1 MEEKKKTPQVRHS
14 RFDGNW
20 ETVKLS
26 TIADRITRKNSNM
39 ESTLPL
45 TISAQYGLV
54 DQTSFFN
61 SQIAGQNIN
70 NYFLLMNGEFAY
82 NKSTSQDYPVGAV
95 KRLDRY
101 DMGVLSTLYILFKP
115 NAEVSSDY
123 LVTYFDSNYW
133 HKEIKLRAAEGARN
147 HGLLNI
153 SPDDFFDIDIN
164 MPKDIDEQRKIGAF
178 LQKVDLIVSNRR
190 SNLEKLQALRLSM
203 LEKMFPKGDESIP
216 EVRFKGFDGAWK
228 KYPLK
233 DIVQPYADPVLTP
246 SNGYYRLGI
255 RSHGKGTFHSYVAP
269 GMELETAQMHRVAEN
284 NLIVNITFAWE
295 HAVAITDQSDS
306 GKLVS
311 HRFPQFKFNENM
323 VPRFF
328 KYAILDDKFRYH
340 LRLASPGGAGRN
352 RVLKVDEMLQYEFWV
367 PSTVEEQKKIA
378 DYLEVI
384 DKTINLRKQEL
395 QKMLSLKKALLEKMF
410 V

>member
-1 MEEKKKTPQVRHS
+1 MSKKKCVPDVRLSPFDSEWIEHAIGELLTKRVNLGPKSDEYPLMAFVANQGIVPKGEKYDRSALVTDTEKKLYKKTEFGDFIYS
-14 RFDGNW
+14 
-20 ETVKLS
+20 
-26 TIADRITRKNSNM
+26 SNNL
-39 ESTLPL
+39 EAGSIGLNNHGKA
-45 TISAQYGLV
+45 TISPVYSIFTPTELGVSSFLGRRLVRSDFIREMVKWRQGVVYGQWRIHEDDFERIIIKVPSV
-54 DQTSFFN
+54 DEQTEIGFFM
-61 SQIAGQNIN
+61 SQIDNLI
-70 NYFLLMNGEFAY
+70 LD
-82 NKSTSQDYPVGAV
+82 SQ
-95 KRLDRY
+95 KRLDK
-101 DMGVLSTLYILFKP
+101 LY
-115 NAEVSSDY
+115 NV
-123 LVTYFDSNYW
+123 
-133 HKEIKLRAAEGARN
+133 RA
-147 HGLLNI
+147 
-153 SPDDFFDIDIN
+153 FMF
-164 MPKDIDEQRKIGAF
+164 
-178 LQKVDLIVSNRR
+178 
-190 SNLEKLQALRLSM
+190 
-203 LEKMFPKGDESIP
+203 EKMYPMGDESVP

-228 KYPLK
+228 KYSLK

-246 SNGYYRLGI
+246 GNGYYRLGI

-269 GMELETAQMHRVAEN
+269 GMQLETAQMHRVAEN

-367 PSTVEEQKKIA
+367 PSTVEEQEKIA
-378 DYLEVI
+378 DFLEEI
-384 DKTINLRKQEL
+384 DKTINLRRQEL

>member
-1 MEEKKKTPQVRHS
+1 MEEKKIPQIRHS
-14 RFDGNW
+14 KFDDEW
-20 ETVKLS
+20 ETTKLKN
-26 TIADRITRKNSNM
+26 IANRITRKNSNM

-61 SQIAGQNIN
+61 SQVAGQNLS
-70 NYFLLMNGEFAY
+70 NYFLLINGEFAY

-101 DMGVLSTLYILFKP
+101 DMGVLSTLYILFNP
-115 NAEVSSDY
+115 NSDVSSDY

-153 SPDDFFDIDIN
+153 SPDNFFDIDIN
-164 MPKDIDEQRKIGAF
+164 LPKDIAEQCEIGAF
-178 LQKVDLIVSNRR
+178 LQKLDLVISLKR

-203 LEKMFPKGDESIP
+203 LEKMFPKDDKSVP
-216 EVRFKGFDGAWK
+216 EVRFKGFVGEWR

-233 DIVQPYADPVLTP
+233 SIVQPYTDPVPTP
-246 SNGYYRLGI
+246 DNGYYRLGI

-269 GMELETAQMHRVAEN
+269 GMELETAQIHRVAEN

-295 HAVAITDQSDS
+295 HAVAITNQSDS

-311 HRFPQFKFNENM
+311 HRFPQFKFNPNM

-328 KYAILDDKFRYH
+328 KYAILDNKFRYH
-340 LRLASPGGAGRN
+340 LSLASPGGAGRN
-352 RVLKVDEMLQYEFWV
+352 RVLKVDEMLQYEFLI
-367 PSTVEEQKKIA
+367 PSTVEEQEKIA
-378 DYLEVI
+378 DYLEEI
-384 DKTINLRKQEL
+384 DKAINLRTKEL
-395 QKMLSLKKALLEKMF
+395 QKMSSLKKALLEKMF

>member
-1 MEEKKKTPQVRHS
+1 MDEKKIPQIRHS
-14 RFDGNW
+14 KFDGEW
-20 ETVKLS
+20 ETTKLDNI
-26 TIADRITRKNSNM
+26 TDRVTRKNSNM

-61 SQIAGQNIN
+61 SQIASQNIS
-70 NYFLLMNGEFAY
+70 NYFLLRNGEFAY

-101 DMGVLSTLYILFKP
+101 EMGVLSTLYILFKP
-115 NAEVSSDY
+115 RSEISSDY
-123 LVTYFDSNYW
+123 LVSYFDSNYW

-153 SPDDFFDIDIN
+153 SPGDFFDIDIN
-164 MPKDIDEQRKIGAF
+164 RPKDINEQQDIGGF
-178 LQKVDLIVSNRR
+178 LQKIDLVISQRR
-190 SNLEKLQALRLSM
+190 SNLEKLQTLRLSM
-203 LEKMFPKGDESIP
+203 LEKMFPKAGETVP
-216 EVRFKGFDGAWK
+216 EVRFKGFTEEWE
-228 KYPLK
+228 KYQLK

-246 SNGYYRLGI
+246 TDGYFRLGI
-255 RSHGKGTFHSYVAP
+255 RSHGKGTFHSFVAP

-295 HAVAITDQSDS
+295 HAVAITGQADS

-311 HRFPQFKFNENM
+311 HRFPQFRFNENM
-323 VPRFF
+323 IPRFF

-352 RVLKVDEMLQYEFWV
+352 RVLKIDEMLQYEFWV
-367 PSTVEEQKKIA
+367 PTTVEEQEKIA
-378 DYLEVI
+378 DYLERI
-384 DKTINLRKQEL
+384 DEMIHLRKKEL
-395 QKMLSLKKALLEKMF
+395 QKLLSLKKALLEKMF

>member
-1 MEEKKKTPQVRHS
+1 MDEKKIPQIRHS
-14 RFDGNW
+14 KFDGEW
-20 ETVKLS
+20 ETTKLDNI
-26 TIADRITRKNSNM
+26 TDRVTRKNSNM

-61 SQIAGQNIN
+61 SQIASQNIS
-70 NYFLLMNGEFAY
+70 NYFLLRNGEFAY

-101 DMGVLSTLYILFKP
+101 EMGVLSTLYILFKP
-115 NAEVSSDY
+115 RYEISSDY
-123 LVTYFDSNYW
+123 LVSYFDSNYW

-153 SPDDFFDIDIN
+153 SPSDFFDIDIN
-164 MPKDIDEQRKIGAF
+164 RPKDINEQQDIGGF
-178 LQKVDLIVSNRR
+178 LQKIDLVVSQKR
-190 SNLEKLQALRLSM
+190 SNLEKLQTLRLSM
-203 LEKMFPKGDESIP
+203 LEKMFPKAGETVP
-216 EVRFKGFDGAWK
+216 EVRFKGFTEEWER
-228 KYPLK
+228 YQLK

-246 SNGYYRLGI
+246 TDGYFRLGI
-255 RSHGKGTFHSYVAP
+255 RSHGKGTFHSFVAP

-295 HAVAITDQSDS
+295 HAVAITGQADS

-311 HRFPQFKFNENM
+311 HRFPQFRFNENM
-323 VPRFF
+323 IPHFF

-352 RVLKVDEMLQYEFWV
+352 RVLKIDEMLQYEFLV
-367 PSTVEEQKKIA
+367 PTTVEEQEKIA
-378 DYLEVI
+378 DYLERI
-384 DKTINLRKQEL
+384 DEMIHLRKKEL
-395 QKMLSLKKALLEKMF
+395 QKLLSLKKALLEKMF